1 MNFLSLYFGFERR
14 FSLLPLFLI
23 VSIAAQTAG
32 AKEILPPDVYQNTL
46 RIRME
51 LERIRKA
58 TGKPRELRPE
68 INIRHALPREVFFQ
82 AITFWVKSVRLCKE
96 FRRAGHYYPTKI
108 EITPPDKVVPGDVWV
123 LTENA
128 RGRLSCVRRELGL
141 EPLKLVPPLDN
152 RKNPSDVFR
161 SIVQANR
168 QINLIL
174 RHKFAPGDVFAIV
187 SLTNEYMRE
196 VLDRVAPGWR
206 ADAGLTPAYVKQKQ
220 PIDVF
225 RQLIKCLS
233 VIRQIAEISDI
244 PILDFDPDYSQEIL
258 PSDVYD
264 MASLV
269 FSEVRH
275 FSTLAGVRKRYRL
288 RSREDKVPSD
298 VFQQARW
305 LEDLLIEFEKRT
317 RHRTNWRASQ

>member
-1 MNFLSLYFGFERR
+1 MYFLKLHFGFGRR
-14 FSLLPLFLI
+14 FSLLSLFLI
-23 VSIAAQTAG
+23 VSIAAQTAA
-32 AKEILPPDVYQNTL
+32 AKEILPADVYQNTL

-51 LERIRKA
+51 LERIRQA
-58 TGKPRELRPE
+58 TGKSLEPRPE
-68 INIRHALPREVFFQ
+68 IKIRQASPREVFFQ
-82 AITFWVKSVRLCKE
+82 AMTLWVKSVRLCKE
-96 FRRAGHYYPTKI
+96 FRRAGHYYATKI

-141 EPLKLVPPLDN
+141 ESLKQVPPLDYS
-152 RKNPSDVFR
+152 KNPSDVFR

-168 QINLIL
+168 QLNLIL
-174 RHKFAPGDVFAIV
+174 NYKFAPGDVFAIV
-187 SLTNEYMRE
+187 FLTNEYMRE
-196 VLDRVAPGWR
+196 ILDRVAPGWR
-206 ADAGLTPAYVKQKQ
+206 ADGGQIPDYLKQKQ

-225 RQLIKCLS
+225 QQLNKSLA
-233 VIRQIAEISDI
+233 VVRRIAEAADI

-275 FSTLAGVRKRYRL
+275 FSTLAGVSKRYRL
-288 RSREDKVPSD
+288 SSREDKIPSD

-305 LEDLLIEFEKRT
+305 LESLLIEFEKHT
-317 RHRTNWRASQ
+317 RHRPDWRAAQ

>member
-1 MNFLSLYFGFERR
+1 MVFLKLYFGFGRR
-14 FSLLPLFLI
+14 LFLLPLFLI
-23 VSIAAQTAG
+23 FSIAAQTAI

-51 LERIRKA
+51 LERIRQA
-58 TGKPRELRPE
+58 TGKPLEPRAE
-68 INIRHALPREVFFQ
+68 INIRHASPREVFFQ
-82 AITFWVKSVRLCKE
+82 AITLWVKSVRLCKE
-96 FRRAGHYYPTKI
+96 FRRAGHYYATKI

-141 EPLKLVPPLDN
+141 ERLKQVPPLDN
-152 RKNPSDVFR
+152 SKTPSDVFR

-174 RHKFAPGDVFAIV
+174 SYKFAPGDVFAIV

-196 VLDRVAPGWR
+196 ILDKVEPEWR
-206 ADAGLTPAYVKQKQ
+206 ADAGQAPAYVKQKQ

-225 RQLIKCLS
+225 QQLIKSLS
-233 VIRQIAEISDI
+233 VIRRIAEVSDI
-244 PILDFDPDYSQEIL
+244 PILDFDPDYSHEIL

-288 RSREDKVPSD
+288 STREDKVPSD
-298 VFQQARW
+298 VFQQAQW

-317 RHRTNWRASQ
+317 RHRPNWPAAQ

>member
-1 MNFLSLYFGFERR
+1 MNILNLYFGFERR
-14 FSLLPLFLI
+14 FFLLPLFLI
-23 VSIAAQTAG
+23 VSIVAQSAD

-51 LERIRKA
+51 LERIRQA
-58 TGKPRELRPE
+58 TGKPLELRPE
-68 INIRHALPREVFFQ
+68 INIRHASPREVFFQ

-96 FRRAGHYYPTKI
+96 FRRAGFYHATKI
-108 EITPPDKVVPGDVWV
+108 EITPPDKVVSGDVWV

-141 EPLKLVPPLDN
+141 EPLKQVSPLDN
-152 RKNPSDVFR
+152 SKNPSDVFR

-174 RHKFAPGDVFAIV
+174 SYKFAPGDVFAIV
-187 SLTNEYMRE
+187 SLTNQYMRE
-196 VLDRVAPGWR
+196 ILNRVAPGWR
-206 ADAGLTPAYVKQKQ
+206 SDAGQAPAYVKQKQ

-225 RQLIKCLS
+225 RQLIECLS
-233 VIRQIAEISDI
+233 IIRRIAELADI
-244 PILDFDPDYSQEIL
+244 PMLDFDPDYSQNIG

-264 MASLV
+264 IASLV

-275 FSTLAGVRKRYRL
+275 MSTLAGARKRYRI

-305 LEDLLIEFEKRT
+305 LEDLLIEFEKRA
-317 RHRTNWRASQ
+317 RHQVDWRTSQ

>member
-1 MNFLSLYFGFERR
+1 MYFLELLFR
-14 FSLLPLFLI
+14 FWTSFILLSLFLI
-23 VSIAAQTAG
+23 VSITAQTAG
-32 AKEILPPDVYQNTL
+32 AKEILPSDVYQNTQ

-51 LERIRKA
+51 LERIRQA
-58 TGKPRELRPE
+58 TGKPLEPRPE
-68 INIRHALPREVFFQ
+68 INIRHASPREVFFQ

-96 FRRAGHYYPTKI
+96 FRRAGHYYATKI

-141 EPLKLVPPLDN
+141 EPLREVPPLDN
-152 RKNPSDVFR
+152 SKNPSDVFR

-174 RHKFAPGDVFAIV
+174 SYKFAPGDVFAIV

-196 VLDRVAPGWR
+196 ILDRMAPGWR
-206 ADAGLTPAYVKQKQ
+206 ADAGQAPVYVKQKQ

-225 RQLIKCLS
+225 QQLNKCLS
-233 VIRQIAEISDI
+233 IVRRIAETSDV
-244 PILDFDPDYSQEIL
+244 PILDFDPDYSHEIL

-269 FSEVRH
+269 FSEVRY

-288 RSREDKVPSD
+288 SSREDKVPSD

-305 LEDLLIEFEKRT
+305 MEDLLIEFEKRT
-317 RHRTNWRASQ
+317 RDQPNWHAAQ

>member
-1 MNFLSLYFGFERR
+1 MYFLRLYLDFGRR
-14 FSLLPLFLI
+14 LSLLPLFLI

-46 RIRME
+46 RIRIE
-51 LERIRKA
+51 LERIRQA
-58 TGKPRELRPE
+58 TGKPLEPRPE
-68 INIRHALPREVFFQ
+68 INIRHASPREVFFQ
-82 AITFWVKSVRLCKE
+82 AMTLWVKSVRLCKE
-96 FRRAGHYYPTKI
+96 FRRAGHYYATKI
-108 EITPPDKVVPGDVWV
+108 EITPPDMVVPGDVWV

-141 EPLKLVPPLDN
+141 ERLKQVPPLDN
-152 RKNPSDVFR
+152 SKTPSDVFR

-174 RHKFAPGDVFAIV
+174 SYKFAPGDVFAIV

-196 VLDRVAPGWR
+196 IMDRVAPGWR
-206 ADAGLTPAYVKQKQ
+206 ADAGQAPVYVKQKQ

-225 RQLIKCLS
+225 HQLFKSLS
-233 VIRQIAEISDI
+233 IIRRIAEVSDI

-269 FSEVRH
+269 FSEVRY

-288 RSREDKVPSD
+288 SSREDKVPSD
-298 VFQQARW
+298 VFQQAQW

-317 RHRTNWRASQ
+317 RHRPNWPAAQ

>member
-1 MNFLSLYFGFERR
+1 MYFLKLYFGFGRR
-14 FSLLPLFLI
+14 LSFLPLFLI
-23 VSIAAQTAG
+23 VSIAAPTAG
-32 AKEILPPDVYQNTL
+32 AKEILPADVYQNTL
-46 RIRME
+46 RIQME
-51 LERIRKA
+51 LERIRQA

-68 INIRHALPREVFFQ
+68 IIIRNASPREVFFQ

-96 FRRAGHYYPTKI
+96 FRRPGHYYATKV
-108 EITPPDKVVPGDVWV
+108 EISPPDKVVPGDVWV

-141 EPLKLVPPLDN
+141 EPLKQVPPLDN
-152 RKNPSDVFR
+152 SKNPSDVYR

-174 RHKFAPGDVFAIV
+174 SYKFAPGDVFAIV

-196 VLDRVAPGWR
+196 ILDRVAPEWR
-206 ADAGLTPAYVKQKQ
+206 ATASQAPAYERQKQ

-225 RQLIKCLS
+225 HQLIKCLS
-233 VIRQIAEISDI
+233 VIRRIAAVSDI
-244 PILDFDPDYSQEIL
+244 PILDFEPNYNQEIL

-269 FSEVRH
+269 FSEVRQ
-275 FSTLAGVRKRYRL
+275 FSTLAGVRKRYGL
-288 RSREDKVPSD
+288 SSREFKVPSD
-298 VFQQARW
+298 VFQQARR
-305 LEDLLIEFEKRT
+305 LENLLIEFEKRT
-317 RHRTNWRASQ
+317 RQRTNWRAAQ